1 MGDRPVT
8 VRDIQEFMEA
18 WAPPDIAWE
27 RDNVGLQTG
36 DPGTRVR
43 GILVALDV
51 TEGIA
56 AEAVRRGANVI
67 VSHHPLLFRPLRTV
81 TTETPRERCLAALLR
96 NRLALYAAHT
106 NLDFT
111 RGGTSFALAE
121 ALGVTVEG
129 FLKSP
134 FRLQNKIVTFVP
146 PSHADRV
153 ATAMANAGG
162 GHIGEYENCT
172 FRGVS
177 RTDGRGT
184 FRGSGNARPVIG
196 RAGVLENVEEV
207 RLEMAAPRRAVGK
220 VVNAMLGAH
229 PYEEV
234 AYDVYPLEN
243 ASAEYGMGT
252 IGTLKQSVQLK
263 RFLATVRTALGATAL
278 RWTGDPRSPVRKV
291 ALCGGS
297 GSDLLPDAVRAGADV
312 FVTADVRYHTY
323 QEAEGAIALVDAGH
337 YETEIPVVASVVARL
352 QREIQRRGERIPV
365 RAASQSTNPVRGHM

>member
-1 MGDRPVT
+1 VT

-18 WAPPDIAWE
+18 WAPADIAWE

-36 DPGTRVR
+36 DPGTRLR

-51 TEGIA
+51 TEGIV
-56 AEAVRRGANVI
+56 AEAVRRGANLI

-81 TTETPRERCLAALLR
+81 TDGTPRERCLAALIR
-96 NRLALYAAHT
+96 KGVALYSAHT

-111 RGGTSFALAE
+111 RDGTSFALAG

-134 FRLQNKIVTFVP
+134 FTLQEKIVTFVP

-153 ATAMANAGG
+153 ASAMAEAGG
-162 GHIGEYENCT
+162 GRVGAYENCS
-172 FRGVS
+172 FR
-177 RTDGRGT
+177 TAGRGT
-184 FRGSGNARPVIG
+184 FRGTGTSHPVIG
-196 RAGVLENVEEV
+196 RKGVLEDVEEV

-220 VVNAMLGAH
+220 VVRAMIGAH

-234 AYDVYPLEN
+234 AYDVYPLDN
-243 ASAEYGMGT
+243 TSSEYGMGT
-252 IGTLKQSVQLK
+252 IGSLGRSVPLRQ
-263 RFLATVRTALGATAL
+263 FLATVRSSLGAPAL
-278 RWTGDPRSPVRKV
+278 RWTGDPRSSVQKI

-297 GSDLLPDAVRAGADV
+297 GSDLLPDAVRSGADV

-323 QEAEGAIALVDAGH
+323 QEAEGTIALVDAGH

-352 QREIQRRGERIPV
+352 RREIQSRGERIPV